1 MVKHTYPIDILVKK
15 EDGIHIGLLT
25 VCLGHYCND
34 HRWYIDSCNKRGETG
49 QETIKSLQ
57 EL

>member
-15 EDGIHIGLLT
+15 EAGIHIGLLT
-25 VCLGHYCND
+25 VSLGHYCND
-34 HRWYIDSCNKRGETG
+34 HRWYIDSCNKGG
-49 QETIKSLQ
+49 GISQETTGSLQ